1 MNQPSFTLEMG
12 EYKFEM
18 NRQISREDNG
28 NWLYQTVIK
37 RSIGEDYVTEIKGRY
52 FNDEQLFPFLNGNAN
67 RGGMPFQVEMEYED
81 EVNDFDTNMRISS
94 VFIRN
99 FYQKWN
105 DSPIVA
111 ALANLGLADSEIS
124 SAVEYNISVEESD

>member
-1 MNQPSFTLEMG
+1 MNHPSLNLQIG
-12 EYKFEM
+12 EFKFEIS
-18 NRQISREDNG
+18 RIISRESNG

-37 RSIGEDYVTEIKGRY
+37 RSIGEHYVTEIKKRY

-81 EVNDFDTNMRISS
+81 TEFDSDTNMRDDRN
-94 VFIRN
+94 IRN
-99 FYQKWN
+99 FNQKWN

-111 ALANLGLADSEIS
+111 ALANLGLAGISRAVDWNVEDS
-124 SAVEYNISVEESD
+124 D

>member
-1 MNQPSFTLEMG
+1 MG

-37 RSIGEDYVTEIKGRY
+37 RSIGEDYVTEIHRRY
-52 FNDEQLFPFLNGNAN
+52 FNDEQLFPFLNENAN

-81 EVNDFDTNMRISS
+81 EVNDYDTNLRED
-94 VFIRN
+94 RN
-99 FYQKWN
+99 IGNFNQKWN

-111 ALANLGLADSEIS
+111 AWANIGLAGIS
-124 SAVEYNISVEESD
+124 RMEWIITLFTLIFLFVNMLLVQK

>member
-37 RSIGEDYVTEIKGRY
+37 RSIGDHYVTETLRRY
-52 FNDEQLFPFLNGNAN
+52 FNDEMVLNALFLNENAN
-67 RGGMPFQVEMEYED
+67 RGGMPFHVED
-81 EVNDFDTNMRISS
+81 DDKDFDTNMRDDRN
-94 VFIRN
+94 IRN
-99 FYQKWN
+99 FNQKWN

-111 ALANLGLADSEIS
+111 ALANLGLAGIS
-124 SAVEYNISVEESD
+124 IMNWWVESD

>member
-1 MNQPSFTLEMG
+1 MNHPSLNLQIG
-12 EYKFEM
+12 EFKFEIS
-18 NRQISREDNG
+18 RIISRESNG

-81 EVNDFDTNMRISS
+81 TEYQTNMRDDRN
-94 VFIRN
+94 IRN
-99 FYQKWN
+99 FNQKWN

-111 ALANLGLADSEIS
+111 ALANLGLAGTSIMMAFVEDS
-124 SAVEYNISVEESD
+124 D

>member
-37 RSIGEDYVTEIKGRY
+37 RSIVEDYVTETQRRY

-67 RGGMPFQVEMEYED
+67 RGGMPFQLEMEYED
-81 EVNDFDTNMRISS
+81 EVNDFDTNMRDDRN
-94 VFIRN
+94 IRN
-99 FYQKWN
+99 FNQKWN
-105 DSPIVA
+105 DPYCRCVGKPWA
-111 ALANLGLADSEIS
+111 CWDQQGRGLER
-124 SAVEYNISVEESD
+124 

>member
-37 RSIGEDYVTEIKGRY
+37 RSIGEDYVTEVKRRY

-81 EVNDFDTNMRISS
+81 TEFDYDTNMRDDR
-94 VFIRN
+94 RN
-99 FYQKWN
+99 IGNFNQKWN

-111 ALANLGLADSEIS
+111 ALANLGLAGIS
-124 SAVEYNISVEESD
+124 IMEWLDEESD

>member
-37 RSIGEDYVTEIKGRY
+37 RSIAEDYVTETLRRY
-52 FNDEQLFPFLNGNAN
+52 FNDEMVLNALFLNENAN

-81 EVNDFDTNMRISS
+81 TEFDYDTNMRDDR
-94 VFIRN
+94 RN
-99 FYQKWN
+99 IGNFNQKWN

-111 ALANLGLADSEIS
+111 ALANLGLAGIS
-124 SAVEYNISVEESD
+124 IMEWLDEESD

>member
-1 MNQPSFTLEMG
+1 MG

-37 RSIGEDYVTEIKGRY
+37 RSIGDHYVTETLRRY
-52 FNDEQLFPFLNGNAN
+52 FNDEMVLNALFLNENAN
-67 RGGMPFQVEMEYED
+67 RGGMPFHVED
-81 EVNDFDTNMRISS
+81 DDKDFDTNMRDDRN
-94 VFIRN
+94 IRN
-99 FYQKWN
+99 FNQKWN

-111 ALANLGLADSEIS
+111 ALANLGLAGISRAVDWNVEDS
-124 SAVEYNISVEESD
+124 D

>member
-37 RSIGEDYVTEIKGRY
+37 RSIGDHYVTETLRRY
-52 FNDEQLFPFLNGNAN
+52 FNDEMVLNALFLNENAN
-67 RGGMPFQVEMEYED
+67 RGGMPFHVED
-81 EVNDFDTNMRISS
+81 DDKDFDTNMRDDRN
-94 VFIRN
+94 IRN
-99 FYQKWN
+99 FNQKWN

-111 ALANLGLADSEIS
+111 AWANIGLAGIS
-124 SAVEYNISVEESD
+124 RME

>member
-37 RSIGEDYVTEIKGRY
+37 RSIGEDHVTETQRRY

-81 EVNDFDTNMRISS
+81 TEFDYDTNMRDDRN
-94 VFIRN
+94 IRN
-99 FYQKWN
+99 FNQKWN

-111 ALANLGLADSEIS
+111 ALANLGLAGISRAVDWNVEDS
-124 SAVEYNISVEESD
+124 D